1 MIWEP
6 ETVPYL
12 AGSGSGRN
20 VRNARAE
27 VTPLPI
33 VLIPG
38 LNCTAAAFTPML
50 PTLWASAPVMVARHL
65 VGDGIAGMARAILR
79 DAPPRFALLG
89 FSLGGYI
96 AFEIMRQAPER
107 VGRLCLL
114 DTSARPDSPEA
125 TQKRR
130 ERMALAQAGRFA
142 ETADA
147 AYALSVHPDHA
158 GRADLRALCAEMAL
172 ANGSEAFVRQQ
183 EAIIGRVDSRP
194 TLARISVPTTVIVG
208 DMDAIT
214 PPEQARE
221 MAEGIAG
228 AQLVQIATAGH
239 MAVIE
244 QPDAVTDAVAGWARA

>member
-1 MIWEP
+1 M
-6 ETVPYL
+6 TH
-12 AGSGSGRN
+12 
-20 VRNARAE
+20 
-27 VTPLPI
+27 LPI

-38 LNCTAAAFTPML
+38 LNCTAAVFTPML
-50 PTLWASAPVMVARHL
+50 PTLWTGAPVMVAQHL
-65 VGDGIAGMARAILR
+65 VGDDIAGMARAILR

-125 TQKRR
+125 TGKRR
-130 ERMALAQAGRFA
+130 ERMALAQAGRFV

-147 AYALSVHPDHA
+147 AYALSVHPAHA
-158 GRADLRALCAEMAL
+158 EREDLRAACAAMAL
-172 ANGSEAFVRQQ
+172 ANGPEAFVRQQ

-194 TLARISVPTTVIVG
+194 LLGGIEVPTTVIVG

-214 PPEQARE
+214 PPEVAQE

-228 AQLVQIATAGH
+228 ARLVVIEMAGH

-244 QPDAVTDAVAGWARA
+244 QPKAVEAAMLAWARG